1 MIEDAPGRSKP
12 NPRRTFDSDWREPK
26 LVTIF
31 IHDEEGR
38 MVKKSRATIDG
49 TFQGPDALA
58 EIVAMHVHRL
68 GAADAM
74 SVTFVADGA
83 TWIWDRIPA
92 IVAKAGL
99 KSVTVHEVLDNCH
112 AAHHISLALKAFGL
126 TEQERMAHYRE
137 LRTCLRNGQW
147 QQVVDDLTDLST
159 LLESDSNALSAMQTE
174 IAYLQKHG

>member
-1 MIEDAPGRSKP
+1 
-12 NPRRTFDSDWREPK
+12 
-26 LVTIF
+26 
-31 IHDEEGR
+31 